1 VKTATRD
8 LFKSIFAVLMPPPA
22 MTMAEWADEYRRLSQ
37 KSSAEP
43 GRWKTSRAPYQKD
56 IMNAISDMNVQKVV
70 VMSAAQIGKTDGF
83 VLNPIGYYMHYD
95 PSPILVMQPNVQPM
109 AESFSKDRLTPM
121 LHDTPVLRDKVNFK
135 TRNSGNTIL
144 RKEFP
149 GGHITIVGANSPAGL
164 RSRPMRILLADE
176 IDGYPVTAGKEG
188 DPLLLAS
195 KRLATFWNKKEVYIS
210 TPTIKGTSRIEIE
223 FEHSTQE
230 IWNVPCPDCGGF
242 QPLEWG
248 QVKFNKENLDGICYV
263 CVKCGVVHSE
273 FAWKENYANGKFI
286 ARFPGRQVRGFYLNA
301 LASMFV
307 EWRDIAEKFLLAN
320 EEKKKGNLEP
330 LKVWTNTEMGQ
341 TWEEDGSEIENETLY
356 NRREKYNCEVP
367 DGVICLTAGIDT
379 QDDRFEVEVVGWGE
393 GKESWGIKYQI
404 IYGDL
409 KQEKVWSE
417 LDEFLNQTFTR
428 ADGAK
433 LKIALACIDAQ
444 GHFFNQVCKFCKP
457 RYSRGILA
465 IRGKGGLDVPYIP
478 RPSKNNRAQT
488 PLFTLGVD
496 TGKALL
502 YQSLLVEE
510 EGANYCHFPK
520 EKDRGYDENYFKG
533 LTSER
538 LVLTYKKG
546 KAQHVWRL
554 KDNGYKRNEP
564 LDCRNY
570 AQAALE
576 ISCVVLKNIDK
587 NNIDGTDA
595 PGAATSKKRGRRL
608 RSGGIM

>member
-1 VKTATRD
+1 MKTATRD